1 VGELDD
7 KLSAILGN
15 QEAMSQI
22 MALARS
28 LGGEDASEGAAQK
41 ESSASEPVFSGTGD
55 LGAILG
61 EVDPRMI
68 QLGIRVLQ
76 EYRREDDRKTA
87 LLAALRPFVREER
100 YDRLDRAI
108 QIAKLSR
115 GLRVFLDTMRG
126 EESPHV

>member
-1 VGELDD
+1 
-7 KLSAILGN
+7 
-15 QEAMSQI
+15 M
-22 MALARS
+22 
-28 LGGEDASEGAAQK
+28 
-41 ESSASEPVFSGTGD
+41 
-55 LGAILG
+55 
-61 EVDPRMI
+61 
-68 QLGIRVLQ
+68 RVLQ